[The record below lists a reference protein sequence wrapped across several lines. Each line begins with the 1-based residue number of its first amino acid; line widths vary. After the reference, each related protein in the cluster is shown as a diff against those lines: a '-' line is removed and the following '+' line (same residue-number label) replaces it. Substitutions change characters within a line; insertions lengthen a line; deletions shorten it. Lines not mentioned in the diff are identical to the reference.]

1 VANITY
7 SADDSKPHLAH
18 QLRHATG
25 FLALPISAIRQ
36 HGQAAQTLAG
46 LLSLLRMDGRTTFRR
61 QADVAKAS
69 GVPVRTLR
77 RHLEQLVASGLVTS
91 KGRQGRRTNTYG
103 LSGVEADIMAD
114 GFLPL
119 PRFML
124 GQPWT
129 SCVVYSWILYRAEL
143 SPGGD
148 VVEDS
153 LPRIAKSVGITRQSV
168 YNALETLSKAG
179 LVDRER
185 MLDGDVARI
194 TLLSPPA
201 NLGCKKMAEY
211 PVKKWPMGRQKMAG
225 LLSKKGPTELVQRN
239 RVDQIEVLAEKI
251 EQLAG
256 RIFDKAGY
264 DGDQGGNF
272 WKMAA
277 LLHIGV
283 ITEHEVWD
291 ACAGAVECQAK
302 SRPAYVFAIV
312 KGHLAKRGADLQ
324 TEMAKVRIVPD
335 WPTSPPYQAT
345 RHDVA

>member
-1 VANITY
+1 VDSLPQNLD
-7 SADDSKPHLAH
+7 SAKPHLAY

-25 FLALPISAIRQ
+25 FLALPISAVKQ

-61 QADVAKAS
+61 QADVARAS

-77 RHLEQLVASGLVTS
+77 RHLGQLVASGLVTT

-103 LSGVEADIMAD
+103 LSGVEADIMGD

-129 SCVVYSWILYRAEL
+129 SSVVYSWILYRAEL

-168 YNALETLSKAG
+168 YNALDKLAAAG
-179 LVDRER
+179 LVEREP
-185 MLDGDVARI
+185 MLSGDVARI
-194 TLLSPPA
+194 TLLPPPT
-201 NLGCKKMAEY
+201 NMGCKKMADN
-211 PVKKWPMGRQKMAG
+211 PVKKWPMGRQKMAA
-225 LLSKKGPTELVQRN
+225 LLSKNWNKELVHRKH
-239 RVDQIEVLAEKI
+239 VDQIEVLAEEI

-264 DGDQGGNF
+264 DGDQGGNL
-272 WKMAA
+272 WKLAA
-277 LLHIGV
+277 LVHIGAV
-283 ITEHEVWD
+283 AEHEVWD
-291 ACAGAVECQAK
+291 ACFGAVECQAK

-312 KGHLAKRGADLQ
+312 KGHLTKRGVDLRS
-324 TEMAKVRIVPD
+324 ELAKVRIVPD

-345 RHDVA
+345 SHDVA